1 MNKIALF
8 FSISYVLIT
17 FYFLQNWL
25 RFSRRNPTSSPAD
38 KFLSF
43 VMLVITTI
51 LWPLIVPVSCMEIIQ
66 ARRLEVGTVFP
77 ILFTVLLISIS
88 FYFSY

>member
-1 MNKIALF
+1 MNKIALL
-8 FSISYVLIT
+8 FSINYVLIS

-25 RFSRRNPTSSPAD
+25 RFSRQNPTYNPVD

-43 VMLVITTI
+43 LMLVVTTI
-51 LWPLIVPVSCMEIIQ
+51 LWPLIVPISCMEIIQ
-66 ARRLEVGTVFP
+66 ARRLEVGNVFP

-88 FYFSY
+88 FYCSY